1 MSIHKFPDGFLWG
14 AATAAY
20 QIEGAWDEDG
30 KGESIWDRFVR
41 RKYNVLNEDTGDMAC
56 DHYHLMPQDVAM
68 MKELGLQ
75 TYRFSISWPRVIPGG
90 RGPVNEKGLDFYDRL
105 VDNLLAADIIP
116 NATLNHWDFPQALQ
130 EMGGWP
136 VRDSVGWFTDYARVM
151 FDKLGDKVPMWSTH
165 NEPWVIAFV
174 GNAMGIHAPGMC
186 DYSKAY
192 QTAHHLLLSH
202 GKAVELYRQGGYSG
216 KIGIVLNLANF
227 VPGSESE
234 ADVAA
239 RQRAYE
245 EQVALF
251 LDPLYLGRY
260 PERLFEWIG
269 AHAPRVKDGDMA
281 AINQPL
287 DFLGVNY
294 YTTEIITYA
303 VYGALLKVS
312 RAPRTSPGWGFT
324 EMGWG
329 IHPPGLTAVLLDV
342 KDKYGNPEIFI
353 TENGCGYEEVPDENS
368 GNPDENS
375 GNPDEA
381 SGEEEFVSDWNRV
394 NFLRAH
400 FLAAQDAIQAG
411 VDLRGYY
418 AWSLMDNFEW
428 AKGYGPRFG
437 IVRVNYE
444 TKTRTP
450 KRSAHWYSEVIA
462 QNGVAE

>member
-1 MSIHKFPDGFLWG
+1 
-14 AATAAY
+14 
-20 QIEGAWDEDG
+20 
-30 KGESIWDRFVR
+30 
-41 RKYNVLNEDTGDMAC
+41 
-56 DHYHLMPQDVAM
+56 
-68 MKELGLQ
+68 
-75 TYRFSISWPRVIPGG
+75 
-90 RGPVNEKGLDFYDRL
+90 
-105 VDNLLAADIIP
+105 LLAADIIP

-151 FDKLGDKVPMWSTH
+151 FDKLGDRVPMWSTH